1 MKKFTETFVLHFQ
14 PQPPVGLTQQSE
26 YHLAASCSETSK
38 SEGSAVDSTGD
49 SKNSKNKQHPLGADS
64 SDSSCK
70 SRKNSITAL
79 IAKFESSPGVSGGE
93 QSPTSGGQSANY
105 PTVRPSSRS
114 LSPEGSRRSNSADY
128 LSTSTTSNSA
138 VDLKK
143 KERVSRSGDK
153 CRGSSGVTLKSDQKK
168 GEVTSSDFV
177 ESDIVGESCEVPEA
191 EKEEAV
197 DLDLPLG
204 AEAIGHN
211 PGAADQDDLEEA
223 EEAMLGVTSGTAG
236 RWVFTT

>member
-1 MKKFTETFVLHFQ
+1 MKKFTEIFFLHFQ

-49 SKNSKNKQHPLGADS
+49 SKNSKNKQQPLGADS

-93 QSPTSGGQSANY
+93 QSPTTSGGQIANY

-153 CRGSSGVTLKSDQKK
+153 CRGVTLKS
-168 GEVTSSDFV
+168 VC
-177 ESDIVGESCEVPEA
+177 IVIYCWRF
-191 EKEEAV
+191 
-197 DLDLPLG
+197 
-204 AEAIGHN
+204 N
-211 PGAADQDDLEEA
+211 
-223 EEAMLGVTSGTAG
+223 
-236 RWVFTT
+236 VFIIYYIS

>member
-1 MKKFTETFVLHFQ
+1 M
-14 PQPPVGLTQQSE
+14 GLTQQGE

-49 SKNSKNKQHPLGADS
+49 SKNKQQHPLGADS

-153 CRGSSGVTLKSDQKK
+153 CRGSSGVTLKSDQRK

-177 ESDIVGESCEVPEA
+177 KSDIVGESCDP

-211 PGAADQDDLEEA
+211 PAGAVDQDDLEEA

-236 RWVFTT
+236 RWVFTTRYLLTYMGVFGLWLS